1 MSAEAAAWALRQ
13 TAGSPEAKLLLV
25 LLGDAAGAAAECVP
39 VFDRLAQRAELTPFE
54 LHENL
59 LRLKARGLI
68 CEIEPSGDL
77 IILPIDDVA
86 RSLAAEPERAR
97 EMFADFLAARR
108 AQARSIGRRDGVME
122 TVCDHG

>member
-13 TAGSPEAKLLLV
+13 TAGSPEAKLVLI
-25 LLGDAAGAAAECVP
+25 LLGDAAGAAPECLP
-39 VFDRLAQRAELTPFE
+39 VFDRLAQRAELTPIE

-68 CEIEPSGDL
+68 CEIEPRGEL
-77 IILPIDDVA
+77 IILPIEDAA
-86 RSLAAEPERAR
+86 RALAAEPERAR
-97 EMFADFLAARR
+97 EIFADFLAAHR
-108 AQARSIGRRDGVME
+108 AQAQSIGRCDDAME